1 MSTPEFSRVPDAPT
15 SDDVEAV
22 EALAQ
27 ALAAVDFSYEGIHG
41 LLGEGP
47 FAALARDHVVP
58 ARHRIRQVLGGEVAV
73 RPGQRRLAGAVEL
86 FMLGGTS
93 QEGLDAV
100 LGEGAFETLR
110 ALNLIEEAEG
120 RWVSAVDLTPHA
132 ADDGTE
138 LWVASDLGAH
148 QRPGALKR
156 DHVLGIGQ
164 ASLTLAQFTERRPV
178 RSALDLGTG
187 CGIQVFHLLA
197 HAERVT
203 ATDLSERALAFTRF
217 NLILNAGA
225 LGLDPS
231 RLGDRVEL
239 LRGSLLDPVA
249 GREFDLVVSNPP
261 FVITPRRED
270 EGELYTYRDGGLPG
284 DQLIS
289 ELLGGLP
296 GILTP
301 GGRAQLLGNWEI
313 HESDA
318 EAPSEEARSE
328 EAQSEEAPRH
338 GARDED
344 GPRDGLRREVS
355 QLSEAS
361 EAGLRQSRPSW
372 DARLRRWIPAEADA
386 WIIQRE
392 ELSPEQYA
400 ETWLRDAS
408 QQRDPEAFEA
418 ASLDYARDF
427 ASREVAAV
435 GFGMI
440 WLRRPEE
447 GEATLRRFEE
457 IGHPIQQPVAPA
469 ITAAVEAHDA
479 LERMDEAR
487 LRAEHLT
494 VAGDVTE
501 ERHQR
506 PGAEHPGVI
515 LLRQGAGLRR
525 TELLSTEA
533 AGFVSA
539 CDGELSA
546 GQILDALGAL
556 LEWEDE
562 GPASDLLLH
571 IRRLVAHGFL
581 ELAARS

>member
-1 MSTPEFSRVPDAPT
+1 MSIPEFSRVPDSPY
-15 SDDVEAV
+15 SDDVKAV

-27 ALAAVDFSYEGIHG
+27 ALAAVDFSYEGIRG

-58 ARHRIRQVLGGEVAV
+58 ARHRIRQVLGGEVAA

-86 FMLGGTS
+86 FMLGGGTS

-110 ALNLIEEAEG
+110 ALNLIEEADG

-239 LRGSLLDPVA
+239 LRGSLLEPVA

-270 EGELYTYRDGGLPG
+270 EDELYTYRDGGLPG
-284 DQLIS
+284 DQLVS
-289 ELLGGLP
+289 ELLGALP
-296 GILTP
+296 GILAP

-313 HESDA
+313 HEIDA
-318 EAPSEEARSE
+318 EAP
-328 EAQSEEAPRH
+328 QT
-338 GARDED
+338 
-344 GPRDGLRREVS
+344 GPRQDQRDDS
-355 QLSEAS
+355 QEP
-361 EAGLRQSRPSW
+361 RPAW
-372 DARLRRWIPAEADA
+372 DARPRRWIPATADA

-392 ELSPEQYA
+392 ELSPEEYA

-418 ASLDYARDF
+418 ASLDYSRDF
-427 ASREVAAV
+427 ASRGVAAV

-440 WLRRPEE
+440 WLRRPE
-447 GEATLRRFEE
+447 GEAALRRFEE

-479 LERMDEAR
+479 LERMDDER
-487 LRAEHLT
+487 LRAAHLT

-571 IRRLVAHGFL
+571 IRRLVGHGFL
-581 ELAARS
+581 ELTARS

>member
-1 MSTPEFSRVPDAPT
+1 MSTPEFSREPDAPI

-58 ARHRIRQVLGGEVAV
+58 ARHRIRQVLGGEGAV

-86 FMLGGTS
+86 FMLGGGTS
-93 QEGLDAV
+93 REGLDAV

-187 CGIQVFHLLA
+187 CGVQVFHLLA

-239 LRGSLLDPVA
+239 LRGSLLEPVA

-284 DQLIS
+284 DQLVS

-296 GILTP
+296 GVLAP

-318 EAPSEEARSE
+318 EAPREEARDE
-328 EAQSEEAPRH
+328 E
-338 GARDED
+338 
-344 GPRDGLRREVS
+344 GPRDALRREGS
-355 QLSEAS
+355 QPSEVP
-361 EAGLRQSRPSW
+361 ETGPQQPRPAL
-372 DARLRRWIPAEADA
+372 DARIRRWIPAEAEA

-469 ITAAVEAHDA
+469 ITAAVEVHDA

-556 LEWEDE
+556 LGWEDE

-581 ELAARS
+581 ELTARS

>member
-1 MSTPEFSRVPDAPT
+1 MSTPEFSRVPDAPA
-15 SDDVEAV
+15 SDDAEAV

-58 ARHRIRQVLGGEVAV
+58 ARHRIRQVLGGEVAT

-86 FMLGGTS
+86 FMLGGGTS

-187 CGIQVFHLLA
+187 CGVQVFHLLA
-197 HAERVT
+197 HAGRVT

-217 NLILNAGA
+217 NLVLNAGA

-239 LRGSLLDPVA
+239 LRGSLLEPVA

-261 FVITPRRED
+261 FVITPRHED
-270 EGELYTYRDGGLPG
+270 EDELYTYRDGGLPG
-284 DQLIS
+284 DQLVS
-289 ELLGGLP
+289 DLLGGLP
-296 GILTP
+296 GILAP

-313 HESDA
+313 HEADA
-318 EAPSEEARSE
+318 EAAPDDAPEEGAAPE
-328 EAQSEEAPRH
+328 QAPRP
-338 GARDED
+338 A
-344 GPRDGLRREVS
+344 
-355 QLSEAS
+355 
-361 EAGLRQSRPSW
+361 W
-372 DARLRRWIPAEADA
+372 DARPRRWIPAEADA

-427 ASREVAAV
+427 ASRGVAAV

-440 WLRRPEE
+440 WLRRPE

-457 IGHPIQQPVAPA
+457 IGHPVQQPVAPA
-469 ITAAVEAHDA
+469 VTAAVEAYDA
-479 LERMDEAR
+479 LERMDDER
-487 LRAEHLT
+487 LRAAHLT

-556 LEWEDE
+556 LEWEDA

-581 ELAARS
+581 ELTARS